1 VKEKKE
7 IGKRHKMPK
16 KRYALV
22 GTGSRASMYLDALAT
37 TYRDGGDLVALCDV
51 SQTRMDWHLNRLR
64 RRAGLPSI
72 PTYLASQFELML
84 AQTHPDLVIVTTTD
98 ATHHTYIVQAMERG
112 CDVITEKPITT
123 DREKLSAIMQA
134 VERTGRTLRVCFNA
148 RYEPPHTRIRELMMQ
163 GVVGKPLAV
172 EFVELLDISHGAD
185 YFRRWHR
192 EKQHSGG
199 LLVHKATHHF
209 DLVNWWVESFPQEV
223 FAMGALQFYGKKNA
237 EARGEHVPYDRYTG
251 VAAAAHDP
259 FALRLD
265 RNEELRGLYLA
276 AEAETGY
283 VRDRNVFGEPITIED
298 TMSVLVRYRNG
309 ALLTYGLLAYAPR
322 EGLHV
327 AITGTKGRL
336 ELDIVEPIPGGGGWK
351 HLNPSIFVSL
361 RCLAHPMRSR

>member
-1 VKEKKE
+1 MLWLPPIAMEE
-7 IGKRHKMPK
+7 IW
-16 KRYALV
+16 L
-22 GTGSRASMYLDALAT
+22 
-37 TYRDGGDLVALCDV
+37 LCAM
-51 SQTRMDWHLNRLR
+51 SAR
-64 RRAGLPSI
+64 
-72 PTYLASQFELML
+72 
-84 AQTHPDLVIVTTTD
+84 QTHPDLVIVTTTD

-336 ELDIVEPIPGGGGWK
+336 ELDIVEPIPGGGGG
-351 HLNPSIFVSL
+351 NI
-361 RCLAHPMRSR
+361 